1 MKMIIILI
9 MRSNTKAR
17 EAILNLLQT
26 HTDRQFTAE
35 EMADELADSGLR
47 IPIATIYR
55 TLVFFED
62 RKLIKKFVVPNSNRA
77 CYQGIPEG
85 RDCSKHYHLKCNTCG
100 KLLHQDCDAM
110 AAFVSHLENEHGF
123 VVDLGQTVFYGTC
136 VECRRMRS
144 E

>member
-9 MRSNTKAR
+9 MRNNTKAR

-35 EMADELADSGLR
+35 EIADEMVAGGVR

-55 TLVFFED
+55 TLVFFEAQ
-62 RKLIKKFVVPNSNRA
+62 KQIKKFVVPNSNCA
-77 CYQGIPEG
+77 CYQGIPKG
-85 RDCSKHYHLKCNTCG
+85 QDCSKHYHLKCNACG
-100 KLLHQDCDAM
+100 KLLHQDCDAIDTFINHM
-110 AAFVSHLENEHGF
+110 ESEHGF

-136 VECRRMRS
+136 VECRK
-144 E
+144 